1 MKCRKGGFTLLELIL
16 VVAILGIG
24 MGIFAS
30 VLVNGV
36 KSYILVVSRRS
47 VLSEGRMALSRMV
60 SEMMLIPS
68 PSQIDY
74 FGESS
79 IQFDIPSENNIRY
92 YIMNGSLM
100 RRGTEIAENVSS
112 LRFQYLNKNGVPTS
126 IKSEIRRIV
135 IELTLR
141 AAGEQGNI
149 VLRTA
154 VFPRNFGRNYNEF
167 E

>member
-1 MKCRKGGFTLLELIL
+1 
-16 VVAILGIG
+16 
-24 MGIFAS
+24 
-30 VLVNGV
+30 
-36 KSYILVVSRRS
+36 
-47 VLSEGRMALSRMV
+47 
-60 SEMMLIPS
+60 
-68 PSQIDY
+68 
-74 FGESS
+74 
-79 IQFDIPSENNIRY
+79 
-92 YIMNGSLM
+92 
-100 RRGTEIAENVSS
+100 